1 MILLG
6 ALASVDPVR
15 PAVFVLVLSTRRRNA
30 VAFLVGWAAALSLL
44 FALAYVA
51 FGGYGTGSPSS
62 TQSTWASA
70 LELLVGISLFGV
82 AVHAWSR
89 RQGATARPIAP
100 EAVTRRLDQLDL
112 PQAGLVGVL
121 IQPRSLTIAAAL
133 VAARDHSGIVSL
145 VIGFVVFAAVS
156 TIALLGILV
165 YDVRHGE
172 AAQAKLAAIVERLE
186 RAGPLLI
193 TIGSAVGG
201 AYLVWDALR
210 NLIGA

>member
-1 MILLG
+1 MVLLG

-44 FALAYVA
+44 FVIAYVA
-51 FGGYGTGSPSS
+51 FGGYGSGSPSS
-62 TQSTWASA
+62 TQSTWASV
-70 LELLVGISLFGV
+70 LELLVGIGLFGV

-89 RQGATARPIAP
+89 RHGATTRPIAP
-100 EAVTRRLDQLDL
+100 QAVTRRLDQLDL
-112 PQAGLVGVL
+112 SQAGLIGVL

-145 VIGFVVFAAVS
+145 VIALFVFAAVS
-156 TIALLGILV
+156 TASLLGILV

-172 AAQAKLAAIVERLE
+172 DARVRLSAIVEQLE
-186 RAGPLLI
+186 RHGPLLI
-193 TIGSAVGG
+193 TIASAVGG

-210 NLIGA
+210 NLIGG